1 MSCESERSEMMGRA
15 DSLSSDGPDEY
26 DGFVSA

>member
-1 MSCESERSEMMGRA
+1 VSCESEGSEMMGRA

-26 DGFVSA
+26 DGSVSA